1 MYLSHK
7 KMLAAAAIAALLG
20 GPFGVFAASGGP
32 TVTLSSSAAF
42 TPATPPNSNVTWVDP
57 IPFSVSI
64 SSSTSDFDASDL
76 NITGGTVLNFSGS
89 GSSYTFSVDPGD
101 GDPLHAT
108 QARYVRVSIDADKF
122 GGNQASNV
130 VEFWFDPAQAPLDSQ
145 APVITFID
153 PSPANGAT
161 LFTVD
166 GTATTTNFTFAFSI
180 DDASS
185 TIMCSIMGLSDAD
198 SFYGCG
204 SPQAF
209 SSFPLGSYRFAVKA
223 TDTANNMASS
233 SRTFTV
239 AMGTTTPSTGS
250 TSTTTATT
258 TPPTTATTTPPT
270 TTTTTTTSGGGGGG
284 SSATGG
290 TQIVG
295 SSPSAPVMGGSGG
308 FVNPNPI
315 IPTVPAQSVTPSVP
329 NTGTPTVSS
338 GSGAS
343 TNTVSTT
350 PTARLVSGS
359 TSSRSG
365 SLATNQSSRA
375 GSSEASVSTDD
386 TASISTPTTT
396 PSAASTPT
404 PGLPNTGPSDQAA
417 AGTAD
422 VPASLWIWGAIIVLV
437 LAAVGWLFYRAA

>member
-64 SSSTSDFDASDL
+64 SSSTTDFDASDL

-101 GDPLHAT
+101 GDPMHANSP
-108 QARYVRVSIDADKF
+108 RYVRVAIDADKF

-204 SPQAF
+204 SPQTF

-223 TDTANNMASS
+223 TDTASNMASS
-233 SRTFTV
+233 SRTFTI
-239 AMGTTTPSTGS
+239 AMGTTTPSSGSGS

-258 TPPTTATTTPPT
+258 TTDTTTT

-284 SSATGG
+284 GGSTATGG

-295 SSPSAPVMGGSGG
+295 SSPTAPVIGGAGG

-315 IPTVPAQSVTPSVP
+315 IPTVPTQSVTPSVP

-343 TNTVSTT
+343 TNTGTVSTT

-375 GSSEASVSTDD
+375 GSSEASVGTGD
-386 TASISTPTTT
+386 TSSISTPTTT
-396 PSAASTPT
+396 SASTPT